1 MTIAYLNGEF
11 LPLEKAHISVLDRGF
26 IFGDGVY
33 EVIPVFAGHL
43 FRLTEHLQR
52 LENSLAKIQLA
63 NPLTRAQWQTT
74 LETLVQHNDGGDQ
87 SIYLQVTRG
96 PAKREHNF
104 PPQVTPTVFI
114 MTHPFVDPPASKGIK
129 AITRPD
135 TRWQH
140 CDIKTVS
147 LVANV
152 LLRQQAV
159 DAGATEAIL
168 IREGYV
174 TEGAA
179 TNVFIVQ
186 NGVAI
191 TPPKNQFILPGITR
205 DLILEIM
212 HAAHLPCREDVI
224 TVSQLHNAQEIWICG
239 SISGI
244 LPVIQLDEMPVGSGQ
259 PGPLWGHIWQLYQE
273 YKQTLRQPA

>member
-11 LPLEKAHISVLDRGF
+11 LPLEEARISVLDRGF

-33 EVIPVFAGHL
+33 EVIPVFAGCL
-43 FRLTEHLQR
+43 FRLPEHLQR

-63 NPLTRAQWQTT
+63 NPLTQSQWQTT
-74 LETLVQHNDGGDQ
+74 LETLVARNAGGDQ
-87 SIYLQVTRG
+87 SMYLQITRG

-104 PPQVTPTVFI
+104 PEHVTPTVFI
-114 MTHPFVDPPASKGIK
+114 MTHPFVDPPTSKGIK

-140 CDIKTVS
+140 CDIKTIS

-168 IREGYV
+168 IRDGYV

-205 DLILEIM
+205 DLVLEIM
-212 HAAHLPCREDVI
+212 RAAHLPCREDV
-224 TVSQLHNAQEIWICG
+224 VSATQLGNAEEVWICG

-244 LPVIQLDEMPVGSGQ
+244 LPVIQLDELPVGSGQ
-259 PGPLWGHIWQLYQE
+259 PGLVWSHIWQLYQD
-273 YKQTLRQPA
+273 YKQNLRAHL